1 MLLNAC
7 VACGD
12 AEMCLSA
19 WAGAFGKL
27 GDRCCTARLLESSAR
42 VAEPWS
48 DPGREKLC
56 ITPGRTSARSRLGA
70 CALGARLAARGATS
84 LPPARRPSYPPASS
98 QRSASRCMVPDLSE
112 DRVKY
117 YRKLFDEMWALWG
130 GRVMEGVSGTHQKG
144 LVWMCVALLLVLPS
158 QCADRHMHRA
168 QTCISLHTQ
177 ENTSSPS
184 TPREAFFLYWD
195 FWWTADFQQ
204 LVLLKWRKKAAA
216 AGEGFNPREAA
227 KGSCWQSSFS
237 KATTEG
243 DTGYYTSFIK
253 FKRHLLNWRT
263 SSFPITRA
271 MQPLTTISN
280 ICRNVLFGNQAIHA
294 AAAALPIARAGN
306 LAHLNATGSLQ
317 YCRLVGV

>member
-1 MLLNAC
+1 MLHGQTFGELGSSGGAMKRPREGEALHHPRENQCQEQAR
-7 VACGD
+7 
-12 AEMCLSA
+12 CLRLGCAIGCPRCHITATSA
-19 WAGAFGKL
+19 PSFLPAGQQPAQRQQMHGSWPIWGPGEVLQETFRWDVSL
-27 GDRCCTARLLESSAR
+27 M
-42 VAEPWS
+42 
-48 DPGREKLC
+48 GREGDGGSFWHS
-56 ITPGRTSARSRLGA
+56 PERA
-70 CALGARLAARGATS
+70 CLDV
-84 LPPARRPSYPPASS
+84 
-98 QRSASRCMVPDLSE
+98 C
-112 DRVKY
+112 
-117 YRKLFDEMWALWG
+117 
-130 GRVMEGVSGTHQKG
+130 GTD
-144 LVWMCVALLLVLPS
+144 LVLPS